1 MLIEMKLSRN
11 NSKALKSFL
20 KCLSEMEKRKEVV
33 SIIILTRSDAEEG
46 RGGVFNV
53 ETVASNIIPPEITEA
68 MGDSIFITLK
78 HFSGGKGEIVH
89 GT

>member
-1 MLIEMKLSRN
+1 MLMEMNLSRN

-20 KCLSEMEKRKEVV
+20 ECLSEIDEVKKEVV
-33 SIIILTRSDAEEG
+33 SIILLTKSDTEEG
-46 RGGVFNV
+46 RSEFNIR
-53 ETVASNIIPPEITEA
+53 TVASNIIPQEITEA

-78 HFSGGKGEIVH
+78 HFRRGEGHIVD